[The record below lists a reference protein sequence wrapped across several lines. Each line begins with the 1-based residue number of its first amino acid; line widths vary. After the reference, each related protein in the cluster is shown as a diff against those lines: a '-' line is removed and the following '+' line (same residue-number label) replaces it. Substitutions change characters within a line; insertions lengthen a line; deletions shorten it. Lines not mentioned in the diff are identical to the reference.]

1 MSTAMT
7 HGENLKTL
15 QGYLATK
22 KDVLVRIAPRG
33 SDVDRI
39 MRVALFEAAKN
50 EKLSQCSPVSVYL
63 SLAKACE
70 LDLVAGGV
78 LHRCSLVPRWNKGK
92 KGFEADLMIEYTG
105 LMDLVRRSGEVKNF
119 TARCVRENEVFKHSF
134 SLEDGER
141 LIHEPCYDG
150 EPGELK
156 MVYAVCEYK
165 DGSKQVEVMRRD
177 QVDAVKRCSRYS
189 DQGPWVQH
197 TEEMWRKTVI
207 RRICKYLPL
216 TPQAKAVLAHDINVE
231 YGDGVDPFISNEAK
245 QGISAVRGNSAAK
258 TLDVSSDDASEDFDP
273 IGVFEA
279 DGQERATKSTSRASA
294 AVKNAKANQEKE

>member
-1 MSTAMT
+1 MTTAMT
-7 HGENLKTL
+7 HPERLKTL
-15 QGYLATK
+15 QGYLETK
-22 KDVLVRIAPRG
+22 RDVLVRIAPKG
-33 SDVDRI
+33 SDVERI

-92 KGFEADLMIEYTG
+92 STFEADLMIEYTG

-119 TARCVRENEVFKHSF
+119 TARCVRENEEFSHSF
-134 SLEDGER
+134 SLDGGEM
-141 LIHEPCYDG
+141 LHHEPCYEGD
-150 EPGELK
+150 PGELR
-156 MVYAVCEYK
+156 MAYAVCEFK

-177 QVDAVKRCSRYS
+177 QVEAVKRCSRYS
-189 DQGPWVQH
+189 GQGPWVEH

-216 TPQAKAVLAHDINVE
+216 TPQAKAVLEHDINVE
-231 YGDGVDPFISNEAK
+231 YGDGTNPFVSENLEKELQEVA
-245 QGISAVRGNSAAK
+245 GDK
-258 TLDVSSDDASEDFDP
+258 TVIDVSSDNAEFDP
-273 IGVFEA
+273 IGVFDS
-279 DGQERATKSTSRASA
+279 DGEKPKSRASV
-294 AVKNAKANQEKE
+294 AVKNAKTTSEKE

>member
-1 MSTAMT
+1 MTTAMT
-7 HGENLKTL
+7 HQENLTTL
-15 QGYLATK
+15 QGYLVKK
-22 KDVLVRIAPRG
+22 KDVLVRIAPKG
-33 SDVDRI
+33 SDVERI

-50 EKLSQCSPVSVYL
+50 EKLAQCTPVSVYL

-119 TARCVRENEVFKHSF
+119 TARCVRENEVFKHTF
-134 SLEDGER
+134 SLEQGET
-141 LIHEPCYDG
+141 LIHEPCYDN
-150 EPGELK
+150 EPGNLK
-156 MVYAVCEYK
+156 MVYAVCEFK

-177 QVDAVKRCSRYS
+177 QVEAVKRCSRYS
-189 DQGPWVQH
+189 DQGPWAEH

-216 TPQAKAVLAHDINVE
+216 TPQAKAVLEHDINVE
-231 YGDGVDPFISNEAK
+231 YGDGADPFMSPEVEK
-245 QGISAVRGNSAAK
+245 DLSARPSRDTSGVI
-258 TLDVSSDDASEDFDP
+258 DVSSDDDFDP
-273 IGVFEA
+273 ISVFEA
-279 DGQERATKSTSRASA
+279 DDKERATQPKSRASA
-294 AVKNAKANQEKE
+294 AIKNAKANQEKE